1 MPRLSLTV
9 DADLQS
15 AEKSERKCK
24 TLTRDVNLMPEPGA
38 IKRSRSGTIKKDNRK
53 SMAACND
60 AGKFLLD
67 VYGVS
72 APKPEN
78 ILRLTEWKSLQIESE
93 SESESESENESGNE
107 SEDDSD
113 FLKTK

>member
-1 MPRLSLTV
+1 MP
-9 DADLQS
+9 
-15 AEKSERKCK
+15 K
-24 TLTRDVNLMPEPGA
+24 PGS

-53 SMAACND
+53 SMAACHD

-78 ILRLTEWKSLQIESE
+78 ILRLTEWKSQQIE